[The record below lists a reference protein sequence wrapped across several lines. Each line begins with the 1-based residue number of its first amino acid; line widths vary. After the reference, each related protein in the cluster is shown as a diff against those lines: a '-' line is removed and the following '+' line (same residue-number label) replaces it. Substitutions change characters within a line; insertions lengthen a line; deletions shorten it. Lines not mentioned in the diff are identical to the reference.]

1 VNDAAGP
8 APTPEAVTASEVP
21 VAPVPALELA
31 AEAERLVR
39 AAEQTGLRIRL
50 MGGVAVWLTSP
61 SVRQPPYA
69 RAYRDMDVVVA
80 GRQSRAVRTFLEAE
94 GYVGD
99 RMFNAIHGAQRLIYT
114 AAHGRWSID
123 VLFDELRMSHRVDLR
138 DRLAGLG
145 PTLPIADIL
154 LTKLQIWQV
163 NEKDLGDALCLLADH
178 PLDEAGKG
186 SAPGASDAIEVRRIA
201 DVLGADWGFC
211 HTAERNL
218 DRIAELGRTRPP
230 SGATFDG
237 ADQADRLRAAIEHA
251 PKSLGWRARA
261 RIGERVQWYEEP
273 EEARR

>member
-1 VNDAAGP
+1 MNDAAEP
-8 APTPEAVTASEVP
+8 APVAATTAAEI
-21 VAPVPALELA
+21 A

-39 AAEQTGLRIRL
+39 AAEETGVKVRL

-61 SVRQPPYA
+61 SVRLAPYA
-69 RAYRDMDVVVA
+69 RGYRDMDIVA
-80 GRQSRAVRTFLEAE
+80 GGRQSRAVRTFLEAQ

-114 AAHGRWSID
+114 ASHGRWSID

-138 DRLAGLG
+138 DRLAGPG
-145 PTLPIADIL
+145 PTLPLADIL

-163 NEKDLGDALCLLADH
+163 NEKDLGDGLCLLADH
-178 PLDEAGKG
+178 PLVDGAGKG
-186 SAPGASDAIEVRRIA
+186 TSGGPDGIDVGRIA
-201 DVLGADWGFC
+201 AVLGADWGFC

-230 SGATFDG
+230 AGATLDG
-237 ADQADRLRAAIEHA
+237 ADQADRLRAAIERA
-251 PKSLGWRARA
+251 PKTLGWRTRA